1 MRIIKYTAKIMTA
14 CFALVLAA
22 LVLPALAGLRPYV
35 VISPS
40 MSPQIRAGA
49 VVYVKNRP
57 FGKLAEGDV
66 ITYRPEG
73 GGMAVTHRI
82 IRKDIKENTFY
93 TKGDANAEAD
103 AQGVKYE
110 NVIGEVCLSVPLLG
124 YAAFYLNGPEK
135 KIAAAGFLVWL
146 MVMETAASD
155 MIKMKK
161 EAEYL

>member
-1 MRIIKYTAKIMTA
+1 
-14 CFALVLAA
+14 
-22 LVLPALAGLRPYV
+22 
-35 VISPS
+35 
-40 MSPQIRAGA
+40 
-49 VVYVKNRP
+49 
-57 FGKLAEGDV
+57 
-66 ITYRPEG
+66 
-73 GGMAVTHRI
+73 MAVTHRI
-82 IRKDIKENTFY
+82 ISKDIKENTFY

-110 NVIGEVCLSVPLLG
+110 NVIGKVCLSVPLLG

-161 EAEYL
+161 EADYL